1 MKKGALLEYI
11 RRTAVR
17 NGVGNTDDAKRISL
31 RQIEIGVSHLWADVI
46 MMLIKNESDL
56 DFFTKSYYD
65 IDIDYDLNTNEYTSL
80 LPISVIQLPNNN
92 GIVLIKGKGSNR
104 KFFKS
109 SNTSIDIH
117 TDSDVAKYYD
127 RILYVTEGN
136 NKVRYVSFDY
146 GSHNIRKVN
155 MKLIPDFM
163 EYGFDDEVSLPS
175 GRITDFVNLVA
186 KSLFQQKKQL
196 DGNNDSNPL

>member
-1 MKKGALLEYI
+1 MIKKVLIEKV
-11 RRTAVR
+11 RRTALSS
-17 NGVGNTDDAKRISL
+17 GTGSTEQAKRLTMKFVETMI
-31 RQIEIGVSHLWADVI
+31 ADTFADII

-65 IDIDYDLNTNEYTSL
+65 IDVNYDMNTNEFTSL
-80 LPISVIQLPNNN
+80 LPIKIIQLPGNN

-109 SNTSIDIH
+109 SDTSIDIH

-127 RILYVTEGN
+127 RLLYVSEGN
-136 NKVRYVSFDY
+136 NKVRYVSFDF

-163 EYGFDDEVSLPS
+163 EYGFNDEVSLPS
-175 GRITDFVNLVA
+175 GKITDFVNLVA
-186 KSLFQQKKQL
+186 KSLFQQKKQI
-196 DGNNDSNPL
+196 DGTSDSNPL